1 MLPELHVLLSDVDVW
16 VIVSLFIHVTIVPF
30 AIVRGFGLNAV
41 VVSPAAPLTIETVD
55 PDGDG
60 VGEGDEGVVGDDGV
74 VGDELEAQAEMKT
87 SEAMMKAMRTDMQIS
102 LLFVCS
108 RYRKRLAGSVDSIF
122 LVIARIWTAVHF
134 ATRECLR
141 SA

>member
-30 AIVRGFGLNAV
+30 AIVRGFGLYAV
-41 VVSPAAPLTIETVD
+41 VLSPAAPLTIETVD

-60 VGEGDEGVVGDDGV
+60 AGEGDDGDDGV

-87 SEAMMKAMRTDMQIS
+87 SEAMMNATRTDMQIS

-108 RYRKRLAGSVDSIF
+108 PYRKRLAGSVDSIF